1 MNDFRFRVIVTS
13 PPMTHEEITRN
24 ELINATD
31 ALGEAGCT
39 DASIRG
45 HDEGMELLFE
55 RGGDS
60 MHAAIA
66 SAVGDVERAGFAVA
80 KVEMLREAIGA

>member
-1 MNDFRFRVIVTS
+1 MSDFRFSVIVTS
-13 PPMTHEEITRN
+13 PPMTHEEI
-24 ELINATD
+24 LDATD
-31 ALGEAGCT
+31 ALGEAGCA

-80 KVEMLREAIGA
+80 KVEMLREAIVA